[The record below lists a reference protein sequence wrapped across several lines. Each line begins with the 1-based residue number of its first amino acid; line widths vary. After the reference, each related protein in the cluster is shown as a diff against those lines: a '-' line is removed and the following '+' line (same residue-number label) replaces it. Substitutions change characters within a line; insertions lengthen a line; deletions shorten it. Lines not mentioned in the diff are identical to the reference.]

1 MILLASSQFVT
12 QSLLMA
18 KYKFEKKEVAGP
30 NGNCLVLL
38 SRKYILFG
46 ALMHLLLIAIVLK
59 TSFE

>member
-18 KYKFEKKEVAGP
+18 KYKFEKKEVAD
-30 NGNCLVLL
+30 GNCLVLL
-38 SRKYILFG
+38 LRKYILFR

>member
-1 MILLASSQFVT
+1 MKKSFKLVMILLASSQFVT

-38 SRKYILFG
+38 SRKYI
-46 ALMHLLLIAIVLK
+46 
-59 TSFE
+59 